1 MYIVKATRDR
11 FDEIMDIYVDAQ
23 NFMRE
28 NGNPT
33 QWGVSHPSP
42 AMIIENIDSGDLYL
56 CLDDSKNILCAFYFK
71 ITDEVAY
78 RRIYD
83 GAWLNDDEY
92 GVIHHMAVSPL
103 GRGRGIAGFCFDF
116 AYSNIPNIKIDTHND
131 NAPMKKALAKAGFVY
146 CGNVFYESIAQ
157 DVVAALD
164 NDNDHSEDPA
174 DWIPIEKI
182 PTRKARLSFEDQG
195 FDGKYGI
202 LSPVW
207 L

>member
-1 MYIVKATRDR
+1 MYIVKATHDR
-11 FDEIMDIYVDAQ
+11 FDEIMDIYADAQ

-42 AMIIENIDSGDLYL
+42 AMISENIDSGDLYL
-56 CLDDSKNILCAFYFK
+56 CLDDSQNILCAFYFK
-71 ITDEVAY
+71 ITDEAAY

-83 GAWLNDDEY
+83 GEWLNGDEY

-146 CGNVFYESIAQ
+146 CGNVFYESIGEWRIAYQ
-157 DVVAALD
+157 K
-164 NDNDHSEDPA
+164 SEA
-174 DWIPIEKI
+174 K
-182 PTRKARLSFEDQG
+182 L
-195 FDGKYGI
+195 
-202 LSPVW
+202 
-207 L
+207 